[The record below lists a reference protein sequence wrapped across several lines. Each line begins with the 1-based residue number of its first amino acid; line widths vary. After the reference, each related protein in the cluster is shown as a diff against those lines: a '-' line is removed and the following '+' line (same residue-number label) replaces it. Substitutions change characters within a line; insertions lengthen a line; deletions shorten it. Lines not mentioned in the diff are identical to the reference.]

1 MLNLRCKAAEH
12 AWGVQGQ
19 SYSLGAR
26 LPYTGCLH
34 KTLLTHDLRRSCR
47 HIFLG
52 SHVSSIFLLHL
63 SCEVFPGIK
72 TLPESVLRV
81 KSDPK
86 RGVLTPKQCSKA
98 AGNETLIRSPDCG
111 SLNLTGNS
119 DSQQS
124 LAAFNSVNVN
134 DTLAATTYSRAC
146 YGSSQSL
153 LQCTQYPQQQ
163 LPWKITQN
171 ATCPFTHDICIDGV
185 SSAYEMDSGPID
197 SHDALGINAPN
208 SERVQYRKVTTC
220 KLAFQPFM
228 PIPYRTRVAGHVRG
242 AD

>member
-1 MLNLRCKAAEH
+1 M
-12 AWGVQGQ
+12 QG
-19 SYSLGAR
+19 SRAY
-26 LPYTGCLH
+26 
-34 KTLLTHDLRRSCR
+34 
-47 HIFLG
+47 LG
-52 SHVSSIFLLHL
+52 SFRPILLPWRPSSLYWLPSRNTADSRLAQELPAYFHRKSREFQFLLHL
-63 SCEVFPGIK
+63 SCEIFSGIK
-72 TLPESVLRV
+72 KLPEPALRV

-86 RGVLTPKQCSKA
+86 RGVLTPKSCSKA

-111 SLNLTGNS
+111 SLNLTANT

-124 LAAFNSVNVN
+124 LAAFNSVDVN

-146 YGSSQSL
+146 YGGSQSL

-228 PIPYRTRVAGHVRG
+228 PNPYRTRVAGHVRG